1 MTRPT
6 SPTVRRPAI
15 RALLVA
21 LATGTAAAVGCTN
34 DHVGAGGARETRV
47 ASALGLPADYHAQY
61 THYADVYCLQMGRMR
76 ALWANDAAV
85 RAARAGGPLPAGT
98 VLVAEMYA
106 LESSPD
112 GEPTPGTLYKISV
125 SRRLH
130 AVGSNTTLSD
140 WSFSGRMADLTPIA
154 PGGCAGC
161 HENAELRGY
170 VYTGEDLA
178 WVARHSGPARP
189 EPLRHPSLE
198 GTTEC
203 R

>member
-1 MTRPT
+1 MIRPT
-6 SPTVRRPAI
+6 SPTVRRPAM
-15 RALLVA
+15 RALSAA
-21 LATGTAAAVGCTN
+21 LATALATAVGCTS
-34 DHVGAGGARETRV
+34 DHPSGSDATGTRV

-61 THYADVYCLQMGRMR
+61 THYADIYCPQMGRMR

-85 RAARAGGPLPAGT
+85 RAARAGESLPSGT

-106 LESSPD
+106 LEISPA
-112 GEPTPGTLYKISV
+112 GEPGPGALSKISV

-130 AVGSNTTLSD
+130 AAGTTTTLSD
-140 WSFSGRMADLTPIA
+140 WSFSGRTADLSPIS

-161 HENAELRGY
+161 HENAEMRGY

-178 WVARHSGPARP
+178 WVARQGGPARP